1 MHITLYID
9 KNLNLSVGSTSLNAA
24 VKYSCNAVCLLE
36 SPFIQ
41 AGSAIKKIIEKH
53 KIEDNMVKRRGRDG
67 WSSDAI

>member
-1 MHITLYID
+1 MSSIQVMHITLYID

-41 AGSAIKKIIEKH
+41 AESAIKKL
-53 KIEDNMVKRRGRDG
+53 
-67 WSSDAI
+67 